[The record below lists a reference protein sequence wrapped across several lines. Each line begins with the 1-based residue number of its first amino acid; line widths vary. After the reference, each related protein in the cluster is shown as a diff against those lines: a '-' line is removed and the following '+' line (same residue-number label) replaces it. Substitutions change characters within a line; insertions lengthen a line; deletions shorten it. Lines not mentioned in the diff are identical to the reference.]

1 MEKRKKNHVKCLNL
15 KFHGF
20 ELTIHIMKL
29 PGTSRIIMCH
39 LVLGIIT
46 LEFGIKMNLSY
57 SITIMPLYR
66 RTTGYNRKDINPN

>member
-1 MEKRKKNHVKCLNL
+1 
-15 KFHGF
+15 
-20 ELTIHIMKL
+20 
-29 PGTSRIIMCH
+29 MCH